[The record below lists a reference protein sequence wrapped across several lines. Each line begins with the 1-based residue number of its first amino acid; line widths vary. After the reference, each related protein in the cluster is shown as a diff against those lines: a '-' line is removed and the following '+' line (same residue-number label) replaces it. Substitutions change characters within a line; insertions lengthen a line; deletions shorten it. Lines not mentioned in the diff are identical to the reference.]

1 MAIKSFAEY
10 YHQETKYSPQGL
22 SKNQKQLDW
31 ANQPSPFK
39 EYKKGEKI
47 ELAAFISKKKTSKK
61 SEMSPEDKNLEKL
74 SKLLYYTNGITAL
87 VPYTTPLLLR
97 ASPSAGGLYPTEI
110 YVVSNGYRGLKDGVY
125 NFQVKTQSLIEF
137 WDKSIWK
144 KLKKSCF
151 DHPSF
156 DKAQLSVIFTGV
168 FFRSSWRYEDRAY
181 RRILLDTGHVI
192 GNLITYAPFTGKY
205 GTMIGGFADDEVNEL
220 LWLDKN
226 EESVLAIV
234 NLTDE
239 KFSSDSSATLPSRL
253 STEEHN
259 RNDLLLSFHNSGKIS
274 GSDNSKA
281 DFRPKEEPVSQNK
294 FSFTF
299 GELLNPE
306 AINWQK
312 KIEDVILN
320 RRSTRAFNGDA
331 LTRDELGRLISFTYH
346 PEMYES
352 QGFDPNPNFFDLSLI
367 STYIA
372 VTEVDGLEDGC
383 YYYSPAKKELRQI
396 RFKNFREELCYL
408 CLGQEL
414 GRDASVVFFHTVNLP
429 AAARKYGERAYR
441 YLHMD
446 AGHLGQRLNLACMK
460 VGLGVSGIGGFFDDQ
475 VNELLGIPETEAVL
489 YITTVGRP
497 FTNQD
502 EALE

>member
-1 MAIKSFAEY
+1 MPIKSFAEY
-10 YHQETKYSPQGL
+10 YHQETKYSPKGL
-22 SKNQKQLDW
+22 SKNQRQIDW
-31 ANQPSPFK
+31 SNQPSPFK
-39 EYKKGEKI
+39 EYKKGNNV
-47 ELAAFISKKKTSKK
+47 ELSGFISKKKPGKK
-61 SEMSPEDKNLEKL
+61 SESTPENKNLEKL

-87 VPYTTPLLLR
+87 IPYSSPLLLR

-110 YVVSNGYRGLKDGVY
+110 YVVANGYPGLNDGIY
-125 NFQVKTQSLIEF
+125 NFQVKTQSLLEF
-137 WDKSIWK
+137 WDENIWE

-151 DHPSF
+151 NHPSF
-156 DKAQLSVIFTGV
+156 DKAQLSIIFTGV

-192 GNLITYAPFTGKY
+192 GNLMTYAPFAGKY
-205 GTMIGGFADDEVNEL
+205 GTVIGGFNDDEVNDL

-226 EESVLAIV
+226 EEGALAIV

-239 KFSSDSSATLPSRL
+239 KFSDNVSATLPSKLAR
-253 STEEHN
+253 EEHMKT
-259 RNDLLLSFHNSGKIS
+259 DLLLSFHNAGKIT
-274 GSDNSKA
+274 GPTRNGDKTPEKTENSN
-281 DFRPKEEPVSQNK
+281 QNK

-299 GELLNPE
+299 GEMLNPE

-312 KIEDVILN
+312 KLEEVIIN

-331 LTRDELGRLISFTYH
+331 LSREELGKLISFTYH

-352 QGFDPNPNFFDLSLI
+352 QGFDTNPDFFDLSLI

-429 AAARKYGERAYR
+429 VAVQKYGERAYR

-460 VGLGVSGIGGFFDDQ
+460 TGLGVSGIGGFFDDQ

-489 YITTVGRP
+489 YITTVGKP
-497 FTNQD
+497 FSNKDAQI
-502 EALE
+502 